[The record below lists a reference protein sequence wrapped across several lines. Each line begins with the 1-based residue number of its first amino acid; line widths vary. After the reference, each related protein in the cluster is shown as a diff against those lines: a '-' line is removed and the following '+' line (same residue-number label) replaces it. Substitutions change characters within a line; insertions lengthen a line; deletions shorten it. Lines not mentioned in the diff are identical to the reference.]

1 MTAQE
6 HVIYKLALKGYGLEK
21 QMVKCVE
28 ELSELQKELCK
39 YILGQGNLE
48 HITEEIA
55 NVEIMLDQ
63 MKMGLGIGTYE
74 VDAVKCQKMCRLSG
88 NLLNVEK
95 ERPLQEAAECQKCLY
110 SFMHEEDLVK
120 LGSDP
125 CDTCNDLRNWKPKGA
140 KV

>member
-6 HVIYKLALKGYGLEK
+6 HAVYKLALKGYGIEK

-39 YILGQGNLE
+39 HILAEDNLE

-55 NVEIMLDQ
+55 DVESMLDQ

-74 VDAVKCQKMCRLSG
+74 VDAVKSQKMSRLNG
-88 NLLNVEK
+88 NLLRLADLWERINNK
-95 ERPLQEAAECQKCLY
+95 EA
-110 SFMHEEDLVK
+110 DV
-120 LGSDP
+120 
-125 CDTCNDLRNWKPKGA
+125 
-140 KV
+140 